1 MMLIIS
7 VLRYR
12 ATLYPLEPALSRRKL
27 KVVSGL
33 PFWVDSGL
41 WNTFAAVLYKV
52 ECRAHFLFEVLLCMC
67 GILHL
72 LCFKNISSYRLFRN
86 RSSIDQTKQMHEKHL
101 FKSSRTYI
109 LQ

>member
-12 ATLYPLEPALSRRKL
+12 ATVHPLEPAISRRKS

-41 WNTFAAVLYKV
+41 WNTFAAMLYKV
-52 ECRAHFLFEVLLCMC
+52 ERRANFLFKVLLC
-67 GILHL
+67 
-72 LCFKNISSYRLFRN
+72 S
-86 RSSIDQTKQMHEKHL
+86 
-101 FKSSRTYI
+101 
-109 LQ
+109 